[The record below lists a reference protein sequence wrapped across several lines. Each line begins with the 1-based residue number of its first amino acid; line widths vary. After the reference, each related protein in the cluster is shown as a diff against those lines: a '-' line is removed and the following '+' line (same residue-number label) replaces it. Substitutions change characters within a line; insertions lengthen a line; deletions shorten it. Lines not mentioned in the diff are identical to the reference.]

1 MSCPAGRL
9 QLLYIYLVWWSIFNW
24 FVNSHAYFVQCF
36 INGVYNFTTSKH
48 QPGKIFALEQR
59 EKTAP
64 CLLCSDNCS
73 WHARPHGQP
82 ITPCASW
89 GQDPP
94 ASASWVSVTGW
105 QPWDA
110 RLYPCALNKTQDS
123 PNQDQEI
130 WMHLWSYLNLC
141 GSRGISSVR
150 GMQKLCGSVSLLSL
164 SFAPFTQNQMHTHY
178 AHRWNTTQRILRQE
192 LFPVLGFTL
201 ALFLYFVQF
210 FGDLQFL

>member
-1 MSCPAGRL
+1 MGYTISPLQNISLARFLLWSRERRQPPAYCALTTALDMPVPMVSPSLLVHPGDRIPQPAPAGS
-9 QLLYIYLVWWSIFNW
+9 VWQTDS
-24 FVNSHAYFVQCF
+24 
-36 INGVYNFTTSKH
+36 
-48 QPGKIFALEQR
+48 PGM
-59 EKTAP
+59 P
-64 CLLCSDNCS
+64 
-73 WHARPHGQP
+73 
-82 ITPCASW
+82 
-89 GQDPP
+89 
-94 ASASWVSVTGW
+94 GW

-150 GMQKLCGSVSLLSL
+150 GIQKLCGSVSLLSL

-178 AHRWNTTQRILRQE
+178 AHTWNTTQRILRQE